1 MAEIYTAD
9 FGGIS
14 SELHARI
21 GKIASAVCAYI
32 ESESD
37 LLAKRGT
44 YADLLYNV
52 QKSNH
57 ATEALVS
64 SNEFGTLPIVEEGG
78 KAGTLTMKEL
88 RKIIISHHQFLG
100 EFIITDTMIEDSN
113 FAEMER
119 ISRNMVRAYYRTRN
133 KFAEAAI
140 LGGLAGQY
148 VFAGKTHDAKAI
160 DGVSLFSVNHKYTE
174 DDLIQSNR
182 FSDVRASGVDCDA
195 AYLADALNVLVSKG
209 RMFKDEVGDPTG
221 YLFDTILVPG
231 GNGKLEAKL
240 KTAVGTYQVPGSG
253 NNDINLQY
261 GLWNIVTLPDWT
273 STKDEFIL
281 MSSDA
286 NKQLSGNVFFDRV
299 GFNVRGTPVIDTA
312 SFKNVGRARM
322 GIGFGSYK
330 HILHFETLAYGE
342 STLTDGGTAGTNSTD
357 VAI

>member
-14 SELHARI
+14 PDLHARI

-100 EFIITDTMIEDSN
+100 EFIVTETMIEDSN

-119 ISRNMVRAYYRTRN
+119 ISRNMVRSYYRTRN

-140 LGGLAGQY
+140 LGGLAGSF
-148 VFAGKTHDAKAI
+148 VFAGKTHSAKAI
-160 DGVSLFSVNHKYTE
+160 DGISLFNVGHLYTE
-174 DDLIQSNR
+174 DDLTQSNR
-182 FSDVRASGVDCDA
+182 FSDVRGSGVDCDA
-195 AYLADALNVLVSKG
+195 AYLADALTVLASKG

-221 YLFDTILVPG
+221 YLFDTILIPG
-231 GNGKLEAKL
+231 GNGKLEANIK
-240 KTAVGTYQVPGSG
+240 KAVGTFNVPGSS

-273 STKDEFIL
+273 SNKNEFIL

-286 NKQLSGNVFFDRV
+286 NRQLSGNVFFDRV
-299 GFNVRGTPVIDTA
+299 PFGVRSTPIIDTA
-312 SFKNVGRARM
+312 SLKSVGRARM

-330 HILHFETLAYGE
+330 HILHFESLAYGE
-342 STLTDGGTAGTNSTD
+342 TTLTDGGTAGTDSTD
-357 VAI
+357 VVI